1 MQAKTRT
8 APVTRTTAA
17 PNLST
22 AYNPWLVGS
31 MLLVVDLAAIAIA
44 FLAAYFLRKSLIP
57 VMGGVLSRT
66 QIQPLAI
73 MIIILV
79 PTILLFSGSYPGHG
93 RAGFVEFRGLV
104 LDVSLAYII
113 VGVASFI
120 LGYGFQ
126 FSRLVFLLSW
136 GFTLVLLVLG
146 RVIVRNRG
154 PAIGWWSMPTA
165 VLGGFDEVSAAIVNL
180 RASRR
185 IGFRPVV
192 ALVLGAKPESALI
205 HGVPAVEF
213 TSALLPALRKQ
224 GVVLAVVAS
233 PTADLDESLRRK
245 MHDLSILFPR
255 VVYVTDDPA
264 LNIVHMNQVLLLG
277 RPTFEVQNKL
287 LSTSR
292 RYMKRLSDLVLC
304 LLGFGIGVPAFALMA
319 ALIALDSPGHV
330 IYKQKRVGLNGKL
343 FDLYKFRTMQVGAE
357 EALDAV
363 LAGNPKLQEEYAARH
378 KIEDDPRITRVG
390 RILRRLSFDEFP
402 QFWNVIRGEMSVV
415 GPRPYLPSELE
426 LLGEARDVILRVSPG
441 LTGWWQVMGRHKLD
455 FSQRLRMDEFYVGNY
470 SMLTDLYILFKTVY
484 VVISGEGI

>member
-1 MQAKTRT
+1 MQTKTRM
-8 APVTRTTAA
+8 APVNQTSPAR
-17 PNLST
+17 NLNT
-22 AYNPWLVGS
+22 AYKPWLVGA
-31 MLLVVDLAAIAIA
+31 LLIFTDLAAIGIA
-44 FLAAYFLRKSLIP
+44 FLAAYFLRRSLVP
-57 VMGGVLSRT
+57 VMGGVLSRS

-136 GFTLVLLVLG
+136 SFTLVLQVLT
-146 RVIVRNRG
+146 RVIVRNSG
-154 PAIGWWSMPTA
+154 PAIGWWSIPAA
-165 VLGGFDEVSAAIVNL
+165 VVGRLEEVSAAIVNL
-180 RASRR
+180 GASRR
-185 IGFRPVV
+185 IGFKPVV
-192 ALVLGAKPESALI
+192 ALVLGGKPQSPLI

-213 TSALLPALRKQ
+213 ATDLLPALRQQ

-233 PTADLDESLRRK
+233 ATADLDESLRRT
-245 MHDLSILFPR
+245 MHDLIRLFPR
-255 VVYVTDDPA
+255 VVYVSDNPA
-264 LNIVHMNQVLLLG
+264 LNIVHMNQMLLLG

-287 LSTSR
+287 LSRLR
-292 RYMKRLSDLVLC
+292 RYVKRLSDLVLC
-304 LLGFGIGVPAFALMA
+304 LLGFGIGVPAFAVMA
-319 ALIALDSPGHV
+319 MLIALDSPGHV

-343 FDLYKFRTMQVGAE
+343 FDIYKFRTMQVGAE
-357 EALDAV
+357 DALDAM
-363 LAGNPKLQEEYAARH
+363 LAGNPKLQEDYAARH

-426 LLGEARDVILRVSPG
+426 LLGEARDVILRVAPG
-441 LTGWWQVMGRHKLD
+441 LTGWWQVMGRHKLE
-455 FSQRLRMDEFYVGNY
+455 FTERLRMDEFYVGNY